1 MLTDLQI
8 LISCS
13 AGICGIFR
21 TSGLTSLSNAEDYLC
36 KPNQPPSKDD
46 SSNKEIDSISD
57 SVMWTVSE
65 VTATIVCL
73 TLPSLRP
80 LYKKMRGEDFSSGG
94 YQQHD
99 DSAYRHNPSF
109 PLGSLRGQD
118 TEQDA
123 TSAKIESGVLTGKND
138 SDEAILLHQ
147 GSMAKGN
154 IIKTQEVK
162 ISYGEGHRG

>member
-1 MLTDLQI
+1 MSSDFQI
-8 LISCS
+8 LIPCS

-46 SSNKEIDSISD
+46 VSNKEIDSISD

-118 TEQDA
+118 NDKDD
-123 TSAKIESGVLTGKND
+123 TSTKIESGVLTGKND

-147 GSMAKGN
+147 GTMAKGN
-154 IIKTQEVK
+154 IIRTQEV
-162 ISYGEGHRG
+162 SVTYGQGRG